1 MNYIFCSIQQNKPE
15 ISIVFCLGAVGD
27 QMCTN
32 IFQLQHLEVGK
43 KAVLG
48 SVLGIREG
56 ALAGLV
62 FPFFLRACD
71 YVTTWV
77 CLSIGLNHVC
87 RFGICEQFLHHCSC
101 SIARD

>member
-1 MNYIFCSIQQNKPE
+1 
-15 ISIVFCLGAVGD
+15 
-27 QMCTN
+27 MCTN

-62 FPFFLRACD
+62 FKGNCIEIPM
-71 YVTTWV
+71 
-77 CLSIGLNHVC
+77 
-87 RFGICEQFLHHCSC
+87 
-101 SIARD
+101 